1 MNLIANTL
9 HEAKVFQNIADALL
23 THLEINLTYDASKN
37 YKMRHLTERVRT
49 STAHT
54 SVTDTP

>member
-1 MNLIANTL
+1 MNFIANTL

-23 THLEINLTYDASKN
+23 THLKINLTYDSSKN
-37 YKMRHLTERVRT
+37 YKMRQLTERVRT